1 MTKRLHSVLLLWL
14 ICCLLSTPI
23 VSYIIPPFN
32 QWLSELL
39 YAISYWVHGEEF
51 TLSSDSVVQYTNSLF
66 VLLIAIPIGFRVKE
80 NAGIQQA
87 LKWIVAFYLIKYGLE
102 KVFQHQFYSIEP
114 NIAYMD
120 VKDMSKDLL
129 FWTSMST
136 SYMYNTIAGM
146 TEIIAGVLLLVPRF
160 RLLGLLMSLV
170 VAAYVFLLNLS
181 FDITVKLLSGLLL
194 LSVLVLL
201 VPYFKYLRSVLIGG
215 KSEMFPQF
223 EIQQGSFSIWMKA
236 TLIVFLCI
244 ELIYPFLHLNQTEYK
259 LQGAFQVVD
268 GCASFDRL
276 FIRSDQYIV
285 MEQDGKFKS
294 LNKMQSSRL
303 RIDNSVYQLKVHDSV
318 IMLQSVSDTIRL
330 KELNYQT
337 STVFQ
342 DEFHWTVEGM
352 KN

>member
-14 ICCLLSTPI
+14 ICCLLSTP
-23 VSYIIPPFN
+23 VVFYIIPPFN

-39 YAISYWVHGEEF
+39 YAISYWVHGEGF
-51 TLSSDSVVQYTNSLF
+51 TLSSDSVVQYTNGLF
-66 VLLIAIPIGFRVKE
+66 VLLIAIPIGFLIKE
-80 NAGIQQA
+80 NAGIQQV

-146 TEIIAGVLLLVPRF
+146 TEVIAGVLLLVPRF

-170 VAAYVFLLNLS
+170 VTTYVFLLNLS

-223 EIQQGSFSIWMKA
+223 EIQQGSFSVWMRA

-244 ELIYPFLHLNQTEYK
+244 ELIYPFLQLNQTEYK
-259 LQGAFQVVD
+259 VQGAFQVID
-268 GCASFDRL
+268 GDASFDRL

-285 MEQDGKFKS
+285 MEQDGKFKA

-303 RIDNSVYQLKVHDSV
+303 KIDNSVYELKAHENG
-318 IMLQSVSDTIRL
+318 IMLQNVSDTIRL
-330 KELNYQT
+330 KELSYQT
-337 STVFQ
+337 SPVFQ